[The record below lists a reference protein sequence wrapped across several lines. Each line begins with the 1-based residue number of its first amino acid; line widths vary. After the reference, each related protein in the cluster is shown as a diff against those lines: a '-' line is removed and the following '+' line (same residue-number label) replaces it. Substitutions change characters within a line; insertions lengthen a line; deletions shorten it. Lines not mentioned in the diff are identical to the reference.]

1 MFHSGR
7 AKQTARKSTG
17 GSVGTYSMAGQR
29 REDNDEDLEDQD
41 EDELD
46 QEVLLAAVF
55 ALFLCSTVLDT
66 VQSVW
71 HATMLAQPATPV
83 QLTSPTWDPVCFVC
97 SKPKFPSRC
106 NENP

>member
-1 MFHSGR
+1 MFHNGR

-46 QEVLLAAVF
+46 QEVLLAGLIC
-55 ALFLCSTVLDT
+55 ALLMQHCTRYSAECLPCN
-66 VQSVW
+66 
-71 HATMLAQPATPV
+71 HACTI
-83 QLTSPTWDPVCFVC
+83 
-97 SKPKFPSRC
+97 
-106 NENP
+106 

>member
-1 MFHSGR
+1 MFHSGK

-46 QEVLLAAVF
+46 QEVL
-55 ALFLCSTVLDT
+55 
-66 VQSVW
+66 
-71 HATMLAQPATPV
+71 
-83 QLTSPTWDPVCFVC
+83 
-97 SKPKFPSRC
+97 
-106 NENP
+106 